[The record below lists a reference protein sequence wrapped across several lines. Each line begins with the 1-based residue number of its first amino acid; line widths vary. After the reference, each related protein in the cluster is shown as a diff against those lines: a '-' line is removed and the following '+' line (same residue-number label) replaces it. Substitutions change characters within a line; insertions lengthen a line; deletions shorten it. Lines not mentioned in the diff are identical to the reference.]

1 MGGWEGARGRD
12 GTWRGAAL
20 RRCLFPGVVPRNW
33 CRGSGL
39 KGGDSGVGC
48 EKGSGTVRRRQRLFS
63 FQICP
68 EIRDVMRRC
77 RELRVPRMLPA
88 AAARGRR

>member
-1 MGGWEGARGRD
+1 MGGGAGSGRNVA
-12 GTWRGAAL
+12 RCCPAAL
-20 RRCLFPGVVPRNW
+20 PFSGGGPEELVSRLGV
-33 CRGSGL
+33 
-39 KGGDSGVGC
+39 KGRDSGVGC